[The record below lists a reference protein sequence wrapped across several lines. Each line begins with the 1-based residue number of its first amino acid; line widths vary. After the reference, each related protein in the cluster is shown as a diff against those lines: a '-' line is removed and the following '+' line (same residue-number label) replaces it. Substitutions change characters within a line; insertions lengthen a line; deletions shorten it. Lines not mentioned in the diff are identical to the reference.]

1 MIKKVTIYGERC
13 SGTNY
18 LEELLTEN
26 FDVTLVWDY
35 GWKHFFGFNE
45 LKNTDGVLFIG
56 IVRNLHDWINSLYKK
71 KHHLPKDNTKDVNS
85 FLNNEFY
92 SVDKD
97 NKEIMNDRNIYAKN
111 SRYKN
116 IFELRHVKNKFLV
129 KDMPKLVKNYL
140 LITYDDLVSN
150 FGNTMKKIKNYKLSV
165 KSNIKFPINIS
176 HYKKETD
183 KIFVKKDYNEID
195 EKTIVKKANLH
206 FEKILFDKK

>member
-45 LKNTDGVLFIG
+45 LKNTDDVLFIG
-56 IVRNLHDWINSLYKK
+56 IVRNLPDWINSLYKK

-92 SVDKD
+92 SVNKD
-97 NKEIMNDRNIYAKN
+97 DKEIMNDRNMYTKN
-111 SRYKN
+111 RYKN
-116 IFELRHVKNKFLV
+116 IFELRHTKNKFLV
-129 KDMPKLVKNYL
+129 KDMPNLVKNYL
-140 LITYDDLVSN
+140 LITYDDLVNN
-150 FGNTMKKIKNYKLSV
+150 FENTMKKIKNCKLPV
-165 KSNIKFPINIS
+165 KSNIKFPVNIS

-183 KIFVKKDYNEID
+183 KIFIKKDYNEIN
-195 EKTIVKKANLH
+195 EKTILKKANLH

>member
-45 LKNTDGVLFIG
+45 LKNTDDVLFIG

-97 NKEIMNDRNIYAKN
+97 NKEIMNDRNIYTKN

-150 FGNTMKKIKNYKLSV
+150 FGNTMKKIKNYKLHV

-176 HYKKETD
+176 YYKKETD
-183 KIFVKKDYNEID
+183 QTFVKKDYNEID
-195 EKTIVKKANLH
+195 EKTILKKANLH

>member
-45 LKNTDGVLFIG
+45 LKNTDDVLFIG
-56 IVRNLHDWINSLYKK
+56 IVRNLHDWINSMYKK

-140 LITYDDLVSN
+140 LITYDDLASN
-150 FGNTMKKIKNYKLSV
+150 FGNTMKKIKNYKLPV

-176 HYKKETD
+176 YYKRD
-183 KIFVKKDYNEID
+183 RPNIC
-195 EKTIVKKANLH
+195 
-206 FEKILFDKK
+206 